1 MRPQVFGFLFFSFTR
16 CLDAW
21 VVFAVAGVS
30 LFHFL
35 LFKIIKPPFPHIDIR
50 LDPSFPFCALF
61 PVIIIIIFYLFIIFL
76 LLSIFVDHFPSLF
89 LVTTLLST
97 FLSLVL
103 SPNWFPSHSFNGLFF
118 SSTSTFYLCQHV
130 LYMHSLTHWKPLVS
144 VGKKTYCRSSFQ
156 TFNPFR
162 VFHFPLNI
170 PFVSRWSPPQIVR
183 VNTFFDP
190 KNKKLTL

>member
-1 MRPQVFGFLFFSFTR
+1 
-16 CLDAW
+16 LDAW

-61 PVIIIIIFYLFIIFL
+61 PVIIIIIFLFIYYFFIIIHFRRSFPVSFSSYYTVIHFS
-76 LLSIFVDHFPSLF
+76 LSCFVSRLISFAFVQRTFFFFNINFSP
-89 LVTTLLST
+89 LST
-97 FLSLVL
+97 CTVHAFANTLEAARE
-103 SPNWFPSHSFNGLFF
+103 
-118 SSTSTFYLCQHV
+118 CR
-130 LYMHSLTHWKPLVS
+130 K
-144 VGKKTYCRSSFQ
+144 KKTYCRSSFQ

>member
-1 MRPQVFGFLFFSFTR
+1 MREWFLLLLALACFISFFSKSSNLHFLILTFASILLFLFALYSP
-16 CLDAW
+16 LLL
-21 VVFAVAGVS
+21 S
-30 LFHFL
+30 LF
-35 LFKIIKPPFPHIDIR
+35 
-50 LDPSFPFCALF
+50 
-61 PVIIIIIFYLFIIFL
+61 FYLFIIFL

-103 SPNWFPSHSFNGLFF
+103 SPDWFPSHSFNGLFF
-118 SSTSTFYLCQHV
+118 SSTSTFHLCQHV